1 MNGLER
7 LLAHLEGRP
16 VDHLPLMPVTMQF
29 AGDRAGIPYRRYAT
43 DYQALTA
50 YAREHRPGSP

>member
-16 VDHLPLMPVTMQF
+16 VDHLPLMPVTMQDPAERQSPSSSSQVRSA
-29 AGDRAGIPYRRYAT
+29 AGMGHSRDT
-43 DYQALTA
+43 C
-50 YAREHRPGSP
+50 